1 MAISRYV
8 EAEGIFALL
17 PKWRCVNDY
26 HYYLKDA
33 LQSYRANAFYPYNHI
48 AMYQLQQK
56 LSPITEMNM
65 ATISFWVIFTHKKQH
80 NGEPPNRVEFHKTA
94 HYSFIKINEETDQ
107 YLPWFP

>member
-33 LQSYRANAFYPYNHI
+33 LQSYRANAFYPYCHI
-48 AMYQLQQK
+48 PVTAKIKPNNRNEYGDHK
-56 LSPITEMNM
+56 LLGYFYPQE
-65 ATISFWVIFTHKKQH
+65 
-80 NGEPPNRVEFHKTA
+80 TA
-94 HYSFIKINEETDQ
+94 
-107 YLPWFP
+107 